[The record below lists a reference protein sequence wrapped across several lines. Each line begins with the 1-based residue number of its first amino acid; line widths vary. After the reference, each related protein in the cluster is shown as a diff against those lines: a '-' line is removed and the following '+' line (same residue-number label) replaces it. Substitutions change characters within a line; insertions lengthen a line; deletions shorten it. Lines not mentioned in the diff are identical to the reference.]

1 MSRSTIFFLD
11 TVHPRVKESLEA
23 SGLLCI
29 DHSSTSAEEL
39 IPELDEATGLVIR
52 HRFRLDEQLLQHAS
66 SLKWIARSGVG
77 LDNIDLDYCKSRGI
91 HVVNAAGGNADA
103 VGEHVIG
110 QLLMMLN
117 HLKRADAEVR
127 KGLWR
132 REANRGLELG
142 NMCVGIIGYGH
153 TGRSLAKKL
162 SGFGSKV
169 LAYDKYAPVDGPYAS
184 PASLEE
190 IQNRAE
196 IISFHVPLTEE
207 THHYFDE
214 EFLARMGAPFY
225 LVNAARGPVASIRAI
240 ASGILSGKI
249 LGACLDVL
257 EEEGKDGGTIS
268 YESSVMKELV
278 ESEKVLFSSHIAGWT
293 VESYEKLAIVLIQK
307 VLNIH

>member
-162 SGFGSKV
+162 SGS
-169 LAYDKYAPVDGPYAS
+169 
-184 PASLEE
+184 
-190 IQNRAE
+190 
-196 IISFHVPLTEE
+196 
-207 THHYFDE
+207 
-214 EFLARMGAPFY
+214 
-225 LVNAARGPVASIRAI
+225 
-240 ASGILSGKI
+240 
-249 LGACLDVL
+249 
-257 EEEGKDGGTIS
+257 
-268 YESSVMKELV
+268 
-278 ESEKVLFSSHIAGWT
+278 W
-293 VESYEKLAIVLIQK
+293 
-307 VLNIH
+307 